1 VGPPRQEERRAFES
15 NVWKS
20 CAYTFLMDLSL
31 SAPIWVLYLRDERGF
46 SLTQITLLE
55 VPLFLLIVFAEIPTG
70 AVADRFGR
78 RVSLLLASAILALAM
93 FIYGVATSYPVILIS
108 NLAWGLAY
116 TFRSGA
122 DTALLYDSLKQAGRE
137 GDFQRINGRFWALR
151 SSAMLAGLLLG
162 APIAAATSY
171 TFAITLGAILH
182 GCAFLVALWMHEP
195 RHARQRA
202 GEPYLRTLASGV
214 RDAWRRPTLR
224 YIFLYSGVV
233 GAGAAG
239 PLLLL
244 QQPWLAERGVGTA
257 RLGLW
262 QGPAHAAEVLSAL
275 AAARVLSRLG
285 ERGAFLAL
293 PVTLS
298 VCGVA
303 LAWIDH
309 AWIAVAFLG
318 MALARGLH
326 NPVLAGYVNRRI
338 ESERRAT
345 VLSVQSVVGNVAMAI
360 AWPLAGVVA
369 DASELQGAFLMYAS
383 GTLALGGGA
392 LLLWNR
398 AERADVGVSGA
409 TPAMASTRRAP

>member
-1 VGPPRQEERRAFES
+1 VSPAAREDRRAFES

-20 CAYTFLMDLSL
+20 CAYTALMDLSL
-31 SAPIWVLYLRDERGF
+31 SAPIWVLYLRDARGF

-55 VPLFLLIVFAEIPTG
+55 VPLFLLIVLAEIPTG

-78 RVSLLLASAILALAM
+78 RVSLMLASGILSLAM
-93 FIYGVATSYPVILIS
+93 FIYGAATSYLVILVS

-122 DTALLYDSLKQAGRE
+122 DTALLYDSLKEAGRE

-162 APIAAATSY
+162 APIAAATSF
-171 TFAITLGAILH
+171 TVAITLGAILH
-182 GCAFLVALWMHEP
+182 GCAFVVALSMHEP
-195 RHARQRA
+195 RHARKHA

-214 RDAWRRPTLR
+214 RDAWRKPTLR
-224 YIFLYSGVV
+224 WIFLYSGVV

-244 QQPWLAERGVGTA
+244 QQPWLAEHGVRTA
-257 RLGLW
+257 ELGLW
-262 QGPAHAAEVLSAL
+262 QAPVHAAEVLAAL
-275 AAARVLSRLG
+275 AAGWVLSRLG
-285 ERGAFLAL
+285 ERRAFLAL

-298 VCGVA
+298 LCGVA
-303 LAWIDH
+303 LARIDH

-318 MALARGLH
+318 VALARGLH
-326 NPVLAGYVNRRI
+326 HPVLAGYVNRRI
-338 ESERRAT
+338 ESRRRAT
-345 VLSVQSVVGNVAMAI
+345 VLSVQSVAGSVAMAL
-360 AWPLAGVVA
+360 AWPFAGAVA
-369 DASELQGAFLMYAS
+369 DVFGLRGAFLMYAS
-383 GTLALGGGA
+383 GTLALAGGT

-398 AERADVGVSGA
+398 TEREGAARSEMLASRAASGV
-409 TPAMASTRRAP
+409 

>member
-1 VGPPRQEERRAFES
+1 MSPPTREDRRAFES

-31 SAPIWVLYLRDERGF
+31 SAPIWVLYLRDARGF

-78 RVSLLLASAILALAM
+78 RVSLMLASAILALAM
-93 FIYGVATSYPVILIS
+93 FIYGVATSYLVILVS

-122 DTALLYDSLKQAGRE
+122 DTALLYDSLKEAGRQ

-151 SSAMLAGLLLG
+151 STALLAGLLLG
-162 APIAAATSY
+162 APIAAVTSY
-171 TFAITLGAILH
+171 TVAITLGAILH
-182 GCAFLVALWMHEP
+182 GCAFLVARSMHEP
-195 RHARQRA
+195 RHAREQA

-214 RDAWRRPTLR
+214 RDAWRKPTLR
-224 YIFLYSGVV
+224 WIFLYSGVV
-233 GAGAAG
+233 GADAAG

-244 QQPWLAERGVGTA
+244 QQPWLAEHGVGTA
-257 RLGLW
+257 HLGLW
-262 QGPAHAAEVLSAL
+262 QAPAHAAEVLSAL
-275 AAARVLSRLG
+275 AAGGVLSRLG

-293 PVTLS
+293 PVMLS
-298 VCGVA
+298 LCGVA
-303 LAWIDH
+303 LAGIDH

-326 NPVLAGYVNRRI
+326 NPVLAGYANRRI
-338 ESERRAT
+338 ESRRRAT
-345 VLSVQSVVGNVAMAI
+345 VLSVQSVAGNVAMTI
-360 AWPLAGVVA
+360 AWPLAGAVA
-369 DASELQGAFLMYAS
+369 DAFGLRGAFLMYAS

-398 AERADVGVSGA
+398 AEREDVARSEVLASRAAPGV
-409 TPAMASTRRAP
+409 